1 MTGTVI
7 SDAPFCYYKMNSCN
21 RTKNNLYR
29 RNSYRIISDKADKL
43 EFKTK

>member
-7 SDAPFCYYKMNSCN
+7 SDAPFCYYKMNSFN
-21 RTKNNLYR
+21 RKNNLHR
-29 RNSYRIISDKADKL
+29 RNGYRMISDKADKL